1 MLVNFYLNNKI
12 KKIIFRPHNIY
23 GPAMGYEHV
32 IPQFIKKIVISSKKL
47 TKKQIDLKIQ
57 GNGKETRSFCYID
70 DAVEQI
76 FLCSKFGKDKN
87 IYNIGKNKEISILN
101 LIKKIEKIIKIKIK
115 IKTNQI
121 QKGVLKEDVQ
131 M

>member
-47 TKKQIDLKIQ
+47 TKKQIDLKS
-57 GNGKETRSFCYID
+57 KEMVRKQDHFVI
-70 DAVEQI
+70 
-76 FLCSKFGKDKN
+76 LMMLLNKFFFVQ
-87 IYNIGKNKEISILN
+87 N
-101 LIKKIEKIIKIKIK
+101 LVKIKIFTILEK
-115 IKTNQI
+115 IKR
-121 QKGVLKEDVQ
+121 
-131 M
+131 